1 MEWLK
6 QFAARNRG
14 GLIGALIGV
23 VIAALMLII
32 GFFPTLLLLLFGG
45 VGALI
50 GACKPVRDWIIALL
64 RAIYR
69 KILGKTGGQE

>member
-1 MEWLK
+1 MEWFK
-6 QFAARNRG
+6 QFAARNRC
-14 GLIGALIGV
+14 GLIGASIGV

-50 GACKPVRDWIIALL
+50 GACKPVRDWLKRL
-64 RAIYR
+64 FGVIYG
-69 KILGKTGGQE
+69 KIFRNSGGQE